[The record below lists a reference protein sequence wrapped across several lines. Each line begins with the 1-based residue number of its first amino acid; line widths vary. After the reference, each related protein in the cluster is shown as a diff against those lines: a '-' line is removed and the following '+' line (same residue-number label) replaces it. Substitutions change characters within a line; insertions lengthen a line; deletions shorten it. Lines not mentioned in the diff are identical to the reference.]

1 MTTGKRPSA
10 CHVACVVNVQVR
22 NVDDEVVR
30 RLKARAAQ
38 RGQNLQG
45 FLAEV
50 LSAEAAVAANDAVLE
65 EAGVDAVLPQTRR
78 GGAAAETA
86 VHRLARL
93 AVEMVPSEMLV
104 DRMWEL
110 RENLSGY
117 DAAYVAAAEHL
128 GVELVTAD
136 RRPNAAPGLR
146 RGVVLV

>member
-10 CHVACVVNVQVR
+10 GHVACVVNVQVR

-50 LSAEAAVAANDAVLE
+50 LSAEAAVA
-65 EAGVDAVLPQTRR
+65 
-78 GGAAAETA
+78 
-86 VHRLARL
+86 
-93 AVEMVPSEMLV
+93 VPSEMLV
-104 DRMWEL
+104 DRLWEL

-146 RGVVLV
+146 SGVVLV

>member
-50 LSAEAAVAANDAVLE
+50 LSAEAAVAV
-65 EAGVDAVLPQTRR
+65 
-78 GGAAAETA
+78 
-86 VHRLARL
+86 
-93 AVEMVPSEMLV
+93 
-104 DRMWEL
+104 
-110 RENLSGY
+110 
-117 DAAYVAAAEHL
+117 AEHL